1 MSIVFSSFI
10 LFFTITTSFLAV
22 QRTSAASPALLHPD
36 ELKALEE
43 IASTLGIT
51 KLNLGYGD
59 PCKLKNLKIDV
70 AQDPGSENVIAC
82 DCSFN
87 NTCHI
92 TELKLKTLS
101 LTGKL
106 PPELVKLPHLRS
118 ISVVRNYLSG
128 TIPMEWASMP
138 YLTSILVGANNLS
151 GPLPAGLQN
160 FKNLTELAVE
170 ANQFSGLI
178 PDEIGNLTS
187 LIRLNL
193 GSNQFTG
200 TLPTTLARLVN
211 LEDFRI
217 SDNKFNG
224 IIPSFIGDWPQLEKI
239 YLYASG
245 LKGPI
250 PDSIFCLKSLRDLRV
265 SDIAGIESFPNIS
278 SKSVMTLILRNVS
291 LSGQIPSYVWYMP
304 HLKTLAVE
312 ANQFSGLIPDEIGN
326 LTSLIRLNLGSN
338 QFTGTLPTTL
348 ARLVNLEDFRISDNK
363 FNGIIPSFI
372 GDWPQL
378 EKMILRN
385 VSLSGQIPS
394 YVWYMPHLKTLDLSF
409 NNLSGEVQSLEKA
422 PEYTYLNGNMLSGNV
437 GSGAF
442 LNNES
447 YIDLSYTNFS
457 YPSGC
462 PDKSN
467 INTYRSSYLQK
478 NLTGLLPCAAPIK
491 CSSDN
496 SETKAATNHHNEN
509 WGVSSTGY
517 LSNDIYLITPSFK
530 LSEDSPPFY
539 KSARQS
545 AQSLVYYAFCLENG
559 AFNVKLH
566 FMEIQFSDE
575 EPYSRPGRRIFDIY
589 IQGELFWRDFN
600 IKEEANGTGKPV
612 VKEASVNVA
621 NHLLEIRLYWAG
633 KGTTIIPKRGNHGPI
648 ISAISL
654 CHSSSEPGCGAD
666 KTKHHTSYPLIFGI
680 TGALLAITIL
690 ALGLYAQ
697 KRFRGDK
704 NKRKRD
710 LRAQGLQTVCF
721 TWRQLEAA
729 TNNFDQANKLG
740 EGGFGSVFKGELSD
754 GTIIAVKQLS
764 SKSCQGNREF
774 VNEIGMISGLNH
786 PNLVKLYGCC
796 VEKNELLL
804 VYEYMENNSLALAL
818 SGNSSLKL
826 DWAARQKICVGIAR
840 GIDFLH
846 HGSMIR
852 MVHRDIKTTNVLLD
866 ADLNAKISDF
876 GLARLHEAE
885 HTHISTKIARTIG
898 YMAPEYALYG
908 ELTEKADVFSFGV
921 VAMEIV
927 SGKSNMKQ
935 TESSDHIWLINW
947 ALTLQQ
953 TGDIM
958 NIIDPV
964 LEGDFNSKEAERM
977 IKVALVCTKSSPS
990 LRPTMSEAV
999 QMLEGVIEITQVLSD
1014 PGLYGNDW
1022 NITKLRGT
1030 DTHGSSSTSGLTD
1043 QTATTMKSSVSGADL
1058 YPLYP
1063 ESMIL
1068 NSTVDFSSPSL

>member
-1 MSIVFSSFI
+1 MSIIFSSFI

-22 QRTSAASPALLHPD
+22 LRTSVASPAPLLHPD

-59 PCKLKNLKIDV
+59 PCEIKKLKIDV
-70 AQDPGSENVIAC
+70 AQEPGSENIIVC
-82 DCSFN
+82 DCSIN

-92 TELKLKTLS
+92 TELTLKTLS
-101 LTGKL
+101 LPGKL
-106 PPELVKLPHLRS
+106 PPELVKLQHLRL
-118 ISVVRNYLSG
+118 IHLVRNYLSG
-128 TIPMEWASMP
+128 TFPMEWASMP
-138 YLTSILVGANNLS
+138 YLTSIHIGANNLS

-160 FKNLTELAVE
+160 FKNLTVLAVE
-170 ANQFSGLI
+170 ANQFSGPI

-187 LIRLNL
+187 LTRLNL

-200 TLPTTLARLVN
+200 ILPTTLARLVN
-211 LEDFRI
+211 LKDFRI

-245 LKGPI
+245 LNGPI
-250 PDSIFCLKSLRDLRV
+250 PDSIFRLKNLRDLRV
-265 SDIAGIESFPNIS
+265 SDITGIESFPNIS

-291 LSGQIPSYVWYMP
+291 LSG
-304 HLKTLAVE
+304 K
-312 ANQFSGLIPDEIGN
+312 
-326 LTSLIRLNLGSN
+326 
-338 QFTGTLPTTL
+338 
-348 ARLVNLEDFRISDNK
+348 
-363 FNGIIPSFI
+363 
-372 GDWPQL
+372 
-378 EKMILRN
+378 
-385 VSLSGQIPS
+385 IPS

-447 YIDLSYTNFS
+447 HIDLSYNNLS

-478 NLTGLLPCAAPIK
+478 DLTGLLPCAGPIK
-491 CSSDN
+491 CTYQRSLHINCGGGNVVITNTSHKITYQADN

-517 LSNDIYLITPSFK
+517 LSNDIYFVTPSFK
-530 LSEDSPPFY
+530 LSENSPAFY
-539 KSARQS
+539 NSARQA

-559 AFNVKLH
+559 AYNVKLH

-575 EPYSRPGRRIFDIY
+575 EPYSRVGRRIFDVY
-589 IQGELFWRDFN
+589 VQGEMFWRDFN
-600 IKEEANGTGKPV
+600 IKEEANGTGKPI
-612 VKEASVNVA
+612 VKEASVNVT

-633 KGTTIIPKRGNHGPI
+633 KGTTLIPKRGNYGPI

-654 CHSSSEPGCGAD
+654 CHNSLGPGCGAE

-680 TGALLAITIL
+680 TGALLAITLL

-697 KRFRGDK
+697 KRFMGDK

-710 LRAQGLQTVCF
+710 LRAQSLQTICF
-721 TWRQLEAA
+721 SWRQLQAA
-729 TNNFDQANKLG
+729 TNNFDEANKLG

-764 SKSCQGNREF
+764 ATSCQGNREF

-786 PNLVKLYGCC
+786 LNLVKLYGCC

-818 SGNSSLKL
+818 SGKSSLKL
-826 DWAARQKICVGIAR
+826 DWAARKKICVGIAR

-885 HTHISTKIARTIG
+885 HTHISTKIAGTIG

-935 TESSDHIWLINW
+935 TESSDHIWLMNW
-947 ALTLQQ
+947 ALTLQER
-953 TGDIM
+953 GDIM
-958 NIIDPV
+958 DIIDPV
-964 LEGDFNSKEAERM
+964 LEGEFNSKEAERM
-977 IKVALVCTKSSPS
+977 IKVALICTNSSPL

-999 QMLEGVIEITQVLSD
+999 QMLEGEIEITQVLSD

-1022 NITKLRGT
+1022 NISKLSGI
-1030 DTHGSSSTSGLTD
+1030 DTQGSSSTSGLTN
-1043 QTATTMKSSVSGADL
+1043 QTATSMKSSVSGAGL

-1063 ESMIL
+1063 ESMIS
-1068 NSTVDFSSPSL
+1068 NSIVDFSSPSV

>member
-1 MSIVFSSFI
+1 MSIVFSRFI
-10 LFFTITTSFLAV
+10 LFFTITTSFLTAV
-22 QRTSAASPALLHPD
+22 KTWAASPALLHPD

-59 PCKLKNLKIDV
+59 PCELKNLKIDV
-70 AQDPGSENVIAC
+70 AQDPGSENSIAC
-82 DCSFN
+82 DCSVN

-92 TELKLKTLS
+92 TRLTLKTLS
-101 LTGKL
+101 LPGKL
-106 PPELVKLPHLRS
+106 PPELVKLPYFQEIDLC
-118 ISVVRNYLSG
+118 RNCLSG
-128 TIPMEWASMP
+128 SIPMEWASMP
-138 YLTSILVGANNLS
+138 YLTLISVCANNLS
-151 GPLPAGLQN
+151 GPLPTGLQN
-160 FKNLTELAVE
+160 FKNLKVLGVE
-170 ANQFSGLI
+170 ANRFSGPI
-178 PDEIGNLTS
+178 PDEIGNLTT
-187 LIRLNL
+187 LKRLNL
-193 GSNQFTG
+193 ASNQFTG
-200 TLPTTLARLVN
+200 RLPTTLAKLVN
-211 LEDFRI
+211 LQDFRI

-224 IIPSFIGDWPQLEKI
+224 IIPSFIGDWPWLKKI
-239 YLYASG
+239 HLYASG

-250 PDSIFCLKSLRDLRV
+250 PDALTRLENLTDMRI
-265 SDIAGIESFPNIS
+265 SDMTGISSFPYIS
-278 SKSVMTLILRNVS
+278 SKSMETLVLRNLS
-291 LSGQIPSYVWYMP
+291 LSGQIPSYIWSMP
-304 HLKTLAVE
+304 V
-312 ANQFSGLIPDEIGN
+312 
-326 LTSLIRLNLGSN
+326 
-338 QFTGTLPTTL
+338 
-348 ARLVNLEDFRISDNK
+348 
-363 FNGIIPSFI
+363 
-372 GDWPQL
+372 
-378 EKMILRN
+378 
-385 VSLSGQIPS
+385 
-394 YVWYMPHLKTLDLSF
+394 LKTLDLSF
-409 NNLSGEVQSLEKA
+409 NKLSGEVQSLEKA
-422 PEYTYLNGNMLSGNV
+422 PQHTYLNENMLSGNI

-447 YIDLSYTNFS
+447 YIDLSYNNFS

-478 NLTGLLPCAAPIK
+478 NLTGLLPCAGPIK
-491 CSSDN
+491 CSYQRSLHINCGGDNVVITNSSHKITYQADN
-496 SETKAATNHHNEN
+496 SETKAATNQHHEN

-517 LSNDIYLITPSFK
+517 LAKDKYFITPTFT
-530 LSEDSPPFY
+530 LSEDFPSFY

-545 AQSLVYYAFCLENG
+545 AQSLVYYAFCMGSG
-559 AFNVKLH
+559 AYNVKLH

-575 EPYSRPGRRIFDIY
+575 EPYSLLGRRIFDIY
-589 IQGELFWRDFN
+589 VQGELFWRDFN
-600 IKEEANGTGKPV
+600 IKEEANGTRKPI
-612 VKEASVNVA
+612 VKEANVNVT

-633 KGTTIIPKRGNHGPI
+633 KGTTQIPARGNYGPI

-654 CHSSSEPGCGAD
+654 CHSSLGPGCEAV
-666 KTKHHTSYPLIFGI
+666 KTKHHTSYPLVFGI
-680 TGALLAITIL
+680 TGALLAITLL

-697 KRFRGDK
+697 KRCRGDR
-704 NKRKRD
+704 NTRKRD

-721 TWRQLEAA
+721 TWRQLQAA
-729 TNNFDQANKLG
+729 TSNFDEANKLG

-786 PNLVKLYGCC
+786 SNLVRLYGCC

-818 SGNSSLKL
+818 SGKSSLKL
-826 DWAARQKICVGIAR
+826 DWATRQKICVGIAR

-846 HGSMIR
+846 QGSMIR

-885 HTHISTKIARTIG
+885 HTHISTRIAGTIG

-908 ELTEKADVFSFGV
+908 QLTEKADVFSFGV

-958 NIIDPV
+958 DIIDPV
-964 LEGDFNSKEAERM
+964 LEGEFNRKEAERM
-977 IKVALVCTKSSPS
+977 IKVALVCTNSSPLS
-990 LRPTMSEAV
+990 RPTMSEAV
-999 QMLEGVIEITQVLSD
+999 QMLEGETEITQVLSD

-1022 NITKLRGT
+1022 NISKLRGI

-1063 ESMIL
+1063 ESMI
-1068 NSTVDFSSPSL
+1068 FPQ

>member
-1 MSIVFSSFI
+1 
-10 LFFTITTSFLAV
+10 
-22 QRTSAASPALLHPD
+22 
-36 ELKALEE
+36 
-43 IASTLGIT
+43 
-51 KLNLGYGD
+51 
-59 PCKLKNLKIDV
+59 
-70 AQDPGSENVIAC
+70 
-82 DCSFN
+82 
-87 NTCHI
+87 
-92 TELKLKTLS
+92 
-101 LTGKL
+101 
-106 PPELVKLPHLRS
+106 
-118 ISVVRNYLSG
+118 
-128 TIPMEWASMP
+128 MEWASMP
-138 YLTSILVGANNLS
+138 YLTLISVCANNLS
-151 GPLPAGLQN
+151 GPLPTGLQN
-160 FKNLTELAVE
+160 FKNLKVLGVE
-170 ANQFSGLI
+170 ANQFSGPI
-178 PDEIGNLTS
+178 PDEIGNLTT
-187 LIRLNL
+187 LKRLNL
-193 GSNQFTG
+193 ASNQFTG
-200 TLPTTLARLVN
+200 SLPTTLAKLVN
-211 LEDFRI
+211 LQDFRI
-217 SDNKFNG
+217 SDNKFSG
-224 IIPSFIGDWPQLEKI
+224 IIPSFIGDWPWLKKI
-239 YLYASG
+239 HLYASG

-250 PDSIFCLKSLRDLRV
+250 PDALTRLENLTDMRI
-265 SDIAGIESFPNIS
+265 SDMTGISSFPYIS
-278 SKSVMTLILRNVS
+278 SKSMETLILRNLS
-291 LSGQIPSYVWYMP
+291 LSGQIPSYIWSMP
-304 HLKTLAVE
+304 V
-312 ANQFSGLIPDEIGN
+312 
-326 LTSLIRLNLGSN
+326 
-338 QFTGTLPTTL
+338 
-348 ARLVNLEDFRISDNK
+348 
-363 FNGIIPSFI
+363 
-372 GDWPQL
+372 
-378 EKMILRN
+378 
-385 VSLSGQIPS
+385 
-394 YVWYMPHLKTLDLSF
+394 LKTLDLSF
-409 NNLSGEVQSLEKA
+409 NKLSGEVQSLEKA
-422 PEYTYLNGNMLSGNV
+422 PQHTYLNENMLSGNI

-447 YIDLSYTNFS
+447 YIDLSYNNFS

-478 NLTGLLPCAAPIK
+478 NLTGLLPCAGPIK
-491 CSSDN
+491 CSYQRSLHINCGGDNVVITNSSHKITYQADN
-496 SETKAATNHHNEN
+496 SETKAATNQHHEN

-517 LSNDIYLITPSFK
+517 LAKDKYFITPTFT
-530 LSEDSPPFY
+530 LSEDFPSFY

-545 AQSLVYYAFCLENG
+545 AQSLVYYAFCMENG
-559 AFNVKLH
+559 AYNVKLH

-575 EPYSRPGRRIFDIY
+575 EPYSLLGRRIFDIY
-589 IQGELFWRDFN
+589 VQGELFWRDFN
-600 IKEEANGTGKPV
+600 IKEEANGTRKPI
-612 VKEASVNVA
+612 VKEANVNVT

-633 KGTTIIPKRGNHGPI
+633 KGTTQIPARGNYGPI

-654 CHSSSEPGCGAD
+654 CHSSLGPGCEAV
-666 KTKHHTSYPLIFGI
+666 KTKHHTSYPLVFGI
-680 TGALLAITIL
+680 TGALLAITLL

-697 KRFRGDK
+697 KRCRGDR
-704 NKRKRD
+704 NTRKRD

-721 TWRQLEAA
+721 TWRQLQAA
-729 TNNFDQANKLG
+729 TNNFDEANKLG

-818 SGNSSLKL
+818 SGKSSLKL
-826 DWAARQKICVGIAR
+826 DWATRQNICVGIAR

-846 HGSMIR
+846 QGSMIR

-885 HTHISTKIARTIG
+885 HTHISTRIAGTIG

-908 ELTEKADVFSFGV
+908 QLTEKADVFSFGV

-958 NIIDPV
+958 DIIDPV
-964 LEGDFNSKEAERM
+964 LEGEFNRKEAERM
-977 IKVALVCTKSSPS
+977 IKVALVCTNSSPLS
-990 LRPTMSEAV
+990 RPTMSEAV
-999 QMLEGVIEITQVLSD
+999 QMLEGETEITQVLSD

-1022 NITKLRGT
+1022 NISKLRGT

>member
-1 MSIVFSSFI
+1 MSIAFSSFI

-22 QRTSAASPALLHPD
+22 RRTSAASPALLHPD

-59 PCKLKNLKIDV
+59 PCELKNLKIDV
-70 AQDPGSENVIAC
+70 AQDPGSENIIAC

-92 TELKLKTLS
+92 TRLKLKTLS
-101 LTGKL
+101 LPGKL
-106 PPELVKLPHLRS
+106 PPELVKLPYFQEIDLC
-118 ISVVRNYLSG
+118 RNCLSG
-128 TIPMEWASMP
+128 SIPMEWASMP
-138 YLTSILVGANNLS
+138 YLTLISVCSNNLS
-151 GPLPAGLQN
+151 GPLPPGLQN
-160 FKNLTELAVE
+160 FKNLTVLGVE
-170 ANQFSGLI
+170 GNQFSGRI

-187 LIRLNL
+187 LKRLNL
-193 GSNQFTG
+193 ASNQFTG
-200 TLPTTLARLVN
+200 SLPTTLAKLVN

-224 IIPSFIGDWPQLEKI
+224 IIPSFIGDWPWLKKI
-239 YLYASG
+239 HLYASG

-250 PDSIFCLKSLRDLRV
+250 PDSFARLENLTDLRI
-265 SDIAGIESFPNIS
+265 SDMTGISSFPYIS
-278 SKSVMTLILRNVS
+278 SKSMESLVLRNLS
-291 LSGQIPSYVWYMP
+291 LSGQIPSYIWSMP
-304 HLKTLAVE
+304 V
-312 ANQFSGLIPDEIGN
+312 
-326 LTSLIRLNLGSN
+326 R
-338 QFTGTLPTTL
+338 
-348 ARLVNLEDFRISDNK
+348 
-363 FNGIIPSFI
+363 
-372 GDWPQL
+372 
-378 EKMILRN
+378 
-385 VSLSGQIPS
+385 
-394 YVWYMPHLKTLDLSF
+394 KTLDLSF
-409 NNLSGEVQSLEKA
+409 NKLSGEVQSLEKS
-422 PEYTYLNGNMLSGNV
+422 PQYTYLNDNMLSGNI

-447 YIDLSYTNFS
+447 YIDLSYNNFS

-478 NLTGLLPCAAPIK
+478 NLTGLLPCAGPIK
-491 CSSDN
+491 CSYQRSLHINCGGDNVVIGNSSDKITYQPDN
-496 SETKAATNHHNEN
+496 SETKATTNQHFEN
-509 WGVSSTGY
+509 WGVSSTGH
-517 LSNDIYLITPSFK
+517 LPNDIYIITPTFTQ
-530 LSEDSPPFY
+530 SEDFPTFY

-545 AQSLVYYAFCLENG
+545 ALSLVYYAFCLENG
-559 AFNVKLH
+559 AYNVKLH
-566 FMEIQFSDE
+566 FMEIQFSDK
-575 EPYSRPGRRIFDIY
+575 EPYSRLGRRIFDIY
-589 IQGELFWRDFN
+589 VQGELFWRDFN
-600 IKEEANGTGKPV
+600 IKEEANGTRKPIL
-612 VKEASVNVA
+612 KEANVNVA

-633 KGTTIIPKRGNHGPI
+633 KGTTQIPARGNYGPL

-654 CHSSSEPGCGAD
+654 CHSSLGPGCGAER
-666 KTKHHTSYPLIFGI
+666 TKHHTSYPLIFGI
-680 TGALLAITIL
+680 TGALLAITLL
-690 ALGLYAQ
+690 ALGLYAH

-704 NKRKRD
+704 NKRKGD

-721 TWRQLEAA
+721 TWRQLQAA
-729 TNNFDQANKLG
+729 TNNFDEANKLG

-804 VYEYMENNSLALAL
+804 VYEYMDNNSLALAL
-818 SGNSSLKL
+818 SGKSSLKL
-826 DWAARQKICVGIAR
+826 DWATRQNICVGIAR

-846 HGSMIR
+846 QGSMIR
-852 MVHRDIKTTNVLLD
+852 MVH
-866 ADLNAKISDF
+866 
-876 GLARLHEAE
+876 
-885 HTHISTKIARTIG
+885 RTIG

-908 ELTEKADVFSFGV
+908 QLTEKADVFSFGV

-935 TESSDHIWLINW
+935 TESADNIWLINW

-953 TGDIM
+953 TGDIVD
-958 NIIDPV
+958 IIDPV
-964 LEGDFNSKEAERM
+964 LEGDFNRKEAERM
-977 IKVALVCTKSSPS
+977 IKVALVCTNSSPLS
-990 LRPTMSEAV
+990 RPTMSEAV
-999 QMLEGVIEITQVLSD
+999 QMLEGETEITQVLSD

-1022 NITKLRGT
+1022 NISKLRGT

-1043 QTATTMKSSVSGADL
+1043 QTATTMKSSVSGTDL
-1058 YPLYP
+1058 YLLYP
-1063 ESMIL
+1063 ESMML

>member
-1 MSIVFSSFI
+1 MSMIIFSRFI
-10 LFFTITTSFLAV
+10 LFFTITTSVLTAL
-22 QRTSAASPALLHPD
+22 RTWAASPALLHPD

-59 PCKLKNLKIDV
+59 PCDIKKLKIDV
-70 AQDPGSENVIAC
+70 SQDPGSENIIAC

-87 NTCHI
+87 NSRTCHI
-92 TELKLKTLS
+92 TELTLKTLS
-101 LTGKL
+101 LPGKL
-106 PPELVKLPHLRS
+106 PPELVKLPHLRW
-118 ISVVRNYLSG
+118 ISLVRNYLSG

-138 YLTSILVGANNLS
+138 NLTSILVGANNLS

-160 FKNLTELAVE
+160 FKNLTVLAVE
-170 ANQFSGLI
+170 ANQFSGPI

-187 LIRLNL
+187 LTRLNL

-200 TLPTTLARLVN
+200 SLPTSLARLVN

-217 SDNKFNG
+217 SDNRFNG
-224 IIPSFIGDWPQLEKI
+224 IIPSFIGEWPQLKKNFV

-250 PDSIFCLKSLRDLRV
+250 PDSIFHLKNLQDLRV
-265 SDIAGIESFPNIS
+265 TDITGIDSFPNIT
-278 SKSVMTLILRNVS
+278 SKSMITLILRNVS
-291 LSGQIPSYVWYMP
+291 LSGQIPSYVWYM
-304 HLKTLAVE
+304 K
-312 ANQFSGLIPDEIGN
+312 G
-326 LTSLIRLNLGSN
+326 
-338 QFTGTLPTTL
+338 
-348 ARLVNLEDFRISDNK
+348 
-363 FNGIIPSFI
+363 
-372 GDWPQL
+372 
-378 EKMILRN
+378 
-385 VSLSGQIPS
+385 
-394 YVWYMPHLKTLDLSF
+394 LKTLDLSF

-422 PEYTYLNGNMLSGNV
+422 PEHTYLNGNMLYGNI
-437 GSGAF
+437 GFGAF

-447 YIDLSYTNFS
+447 YIDLSYNNFS

-478 NLTGLLPCAAPIK
+478 NLTGLLPCAGPIK
-491 CSSDN
+491 CSYQRSLYINCGGDN
-496 SETKAATNHHNEN
+496 IVITNSSHKTTYQADNGETKAATNQHNEN

-517 LSNDIYLITPSFK
+517 LSKDIYFITPSFK
-530 LSEDSPPFY
+530 LSEDSPTFY
-539 KSARQS
+539 KSARQA

-559 AFNVKLH
+559 AYNVKLH

-575 EPYSRPGRRIFDIY
+575 VPYSRPGRRIFDIY
-589 IQGELFWRDFN
+589 VQGELFWTDFN

-612 VKEASVNVA
+612 VKEANVNVA

-633 KGTTIIPKRGNHGPI
+633 KGTTLIPKRGNHGPI

-654 CHSSSEPGCGAD
+654 CHSSLEPGCGAE
-666 KTKHHTSYPLIFGI
+666 KTKHQTSYPLIFGI
-680 TGALLAITIL
+680 TGALLAIMLL

-704 NKRKRD
+704 NKIERD

-721 TWRQLEAA
+721 TWRQLQAV
-729 TNNFDQANKLG
+729 TNNFDEANKLG

-818 SGNSSLKL
+818 SGKSSLKL
-826 DWAARQKICVGIAR
+826 DWATRQKICVGIAR

-846 HGSMIR
+846 QGSMIR

-885 HTHISTKIARTIG
+885 HTHISTRIAGTIG

-908 ELTEKADVFSFGV
+908 QLTEKADVFSFGV

-958 NIIDPV
+958 EIIDPV
-964 LEGDFNSKEAERM
+964 LEGEFNRKEAERM
-977 IKVALVCTKSSPS
+977 IKVALVCTNSSPLS
-990 LRPTMSEAV
+990 RPTMSEAV
-999 QMLEGVIEITQVLSD
+999 QMLEGETEITQVLSD

-1022 NITKLRGT
+1022 NISKLRGT
-1030 DTHGSSSTSGLTD
+1030 VTHDSSSTSGLTD